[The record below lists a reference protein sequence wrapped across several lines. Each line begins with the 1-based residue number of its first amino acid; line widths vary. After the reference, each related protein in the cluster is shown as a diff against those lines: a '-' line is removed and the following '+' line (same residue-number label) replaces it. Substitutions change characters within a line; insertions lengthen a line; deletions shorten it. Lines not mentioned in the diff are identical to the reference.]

1 MRIVNVDLGERS
13 YPIYIRAGLLPQL
26 ADYLKKHNLDER
38 LFVITD
44 DNVKSLY
51 GEKVLAGL
59 LAADMQAE
67 LLVVPAGERSKSLQ
81 QADML
86 YTRMLESRADRHSV
100 VIALGGGVVGDLAG
114 FIAATFMRGVPF
126 VQVPTTVLSQ
136 VDSSVGGKVGVN
148 HPLGKN
154 LIGAFYQ
161 PQFVLID
168 PGTLKTLPVREI
180 RAGFAEVIKYGF
192 IHSREFYDAVAAH
205 LDALFNL
212 SDPEQLESTLYTGC
226 RIKAEVV
233 SQDEKEAGRRATLNF
248 GHTVGHAIEA
258 LTGYAQFL
266 HGEAVVHGMK
276 AALHLSWHTGGL
288 SESSVK
294 EAVTLLQQFQ
304 APPLPADMSFDA
316 LSEAMQKD
324 KKRSSKGQLWVLLQ
338 DIGRS
343 LLTRK
348 VSEEQA
354 RRAVEFMFENS
365 GRHQRRRR

>member
-13 YPIYIRAGLLPQL
+13 YPIYVQAGLLPQL
-26 ADYLKKHNLDER
+26 ANVLKKHNLDER
-38 LFVITD
+38 IFVITD

-51 GEKVLAGL
+51 AEKVLAEL
-59 LAADMQAE
+59 LDADMQAK
-67 LLVVPAGERSKSLQ
+67 LLVIPAGERSKSLQ
-81 QADML
+81 QSDIL
-86 YTRMLESRADRHSV
+86 YTRLLESRADRNSV
-100 VIALGGGVVGDLAG
+100 VVALGGGVVGDLAG
-114 FIAATFMRGVPF
+114 FVAATFMRGVPF

-161 PQFVLID
+161 PRFVLID
-168 PGTLKTLPVREI
+168 PDTLKTLPQREI

-205 LDALFNL
+205 LDALFDL
-212 SDPEQLESTLYTGC
+212 SDPEQLESTLYTSC

-233 SQDEKEAGRRATLNF
+233 SQDEKESGRSAILNF

-276 AALHLSWHTGGL
+276 AALHLSLQAGWL
-288 SESSVK
+288 SEQSVQ
-294 EAVTLLQQFQ
+294 EAVELLRRFQ
-304 APPLPADMSFDA
+304 APPLPADMSFRA

-343 LLTRK
+343 LLTRD

-354 RRAVEFMFENS
+354 RRAVEFMLGES
-365 GRHQRRRR
+365 